1 MCGRRRS
8 PHHRRTGFT
17 LIEVLVA
24 GIILALAIGVMGTAV
39 SRSYAALS
47 DARDERRVSTLLD
60 ELMTKVDLIGPARI
74 SSEGPHSGNFDGADE
89 RFSWTIDV
97 ETRPIGHLYQ
107 VTATVKWTKGQQQMS
122 RQAQTFLNDLPKSHD
137 ATLKWRDL

>member
-1 MCGRRRS
+1 MCGRDARK
-8 PHHRRTGFT
+8 HRANGFT

-24 GIILALAIGVMGTAV
+24 GIILALAIGVMGTAL

-47 DARDERRVSTLLD
+47 DARDERRASTLLD

-74 SSEGPHSGNFDGADE
+74 ATEGPHSGSFDGADE
-89 RFSWTIDV
+89 RFSWSIDV
-97 ETRPIGHLYQ
+97 EDRPQGHLYH
-107 VTATVKWTKGQQQMS
+107 VTAVVKWMKGKQQMS
-122 RQAQTFLNDLPKSHD
+122 REVQTYLNDPPKSHD